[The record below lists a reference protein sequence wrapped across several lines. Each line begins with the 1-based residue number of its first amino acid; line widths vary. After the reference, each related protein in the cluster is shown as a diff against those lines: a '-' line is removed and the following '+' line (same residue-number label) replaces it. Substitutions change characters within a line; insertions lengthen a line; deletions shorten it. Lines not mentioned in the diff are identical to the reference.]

1 MSKALVVTYVHK
13 AMYSVQNRP
22 REGELVV
29 NGMKVT
35 WVNSMISGVNQ
46 VFWHRTVML
55 FYHDR

>member
-1 MSKALVVTYVHK
+1 MVTYVHK

-29 NGMKVT
+29 NGMKVA